1 MTDDDVTTRPEIDTA
16 KHLASLA
23 DELGLQTA
31 SRAILRDTERRLHEG
46 MLRVLVIG
54 EIKHGKSSLINALV
68 GEKILPTG
76 VTPTTGAI
84 VRMRNADAVHKR
96 LVDPDGATHELSDER
111 FKALAKGKESAVGII
126 EATWSR
132 DQLPECIELI
142 DTPGVND
149 INRLRSLL
157 SRGELPGADVL
168 VLVLDATQALTRS
181 ELGFLRDALVA
192 IGGLGDDSGAHL
204 LVAIN
209 RIDLVA
215 EQEREL
221 VKEHLTRELRAL
233 LNADSFELFATN
245 SKAALREPSSE
256 SHGVRGVHLLRQRI
270 RELAAKRDTIL
281 PLRTRA
287 SLRRHAHLLAHNAAI
302 QARALSLEE
311 QALAEEL
318 AAVRSALAEQ
328 EVDYDHLRA
337 NISTKETEIIKAS
350 GERIAAFRSELQAEV
365 LGQLERSDLRAITDV
380 LPAAIRDA
388 TMSFTLAEAE
398 LLRGELESLT
408 REILHTHGQ
417 QARRRLAQATI
428 LLGFRGSLVHLE
440 PPSTTIE
447 GGTLAIS
454 IAGTAVMYFGNII
467 AGLLM
472 TIAGPLATMVL
483 REKAIRDLRAS
494 AHREIPR
501 ALVASFSELESALT
515 RVTRE
520 QIAALEEHLVL
531 ANAQLG
537 EQLVAILGKAAR
549 SLQQAPRSED
559 DDTGDKGDT
568 QDAIETSRAHAKARL
583 RAIEAELETL
593 QASLA

>member
-23 DELGLQTA
+23 EELGLETA
-31 SRAILRDTERRLHEG
+31 SRAILRDTERRLQEG
-46 MLRVLVIG
+46 ILRVLVIG

-84 VRMRNADAVHKR
+84 VRMRHSDAVHKR
-96 LVDPDGATHELSDER
+96 LVDPSGAIHELSDER

-126 EATWSR
+126 EATWSH
-132 DQLPECIELI
+132 DQFPECIELI

-157 SRGELPGADVL
+157 SRGELPSADVL
-168 VLVLDATQALTRS
+168 ILVLDATQALTRT

-192 IGGLGDDSGAHL
+192 IGGLGEDSGAHL

-221 VKEHLTRELRAL
+221 VKEHLTRELTAL
-233 LNADSFELFATN
+233 LCVDSFELFETN
-245 SKAALREPSSE
+245 SKAALRDPSSQ
-256 SHGVRGVHLLRQRI
+256 SHGVRGVQLLRERV
-270 RELAAKRDTIL
+270 RKLAEERDIIL

-287 SLRRHAHLLAHNAAI
+287 GLRRHADLLAHNAAI

-318 AAVRSALAEQ
+318 AAVRSALAVQ
-328 EVDYDHLRA
+328 EVDYDRLRA
-337 NISTKETEIIKAS
+337 QINATETEILKAS
-350 GERIAAFRSELQAEV
+350 GERIAAFRNELQAEV

-380 LPAAIRDA
+380 LPTAIRDA
-388 TMSFTLAEAE
+388 TMTFTLAEAE
-398 LLRGELESLT
+398 RLRGELESLT

-428 LLGFRGSLVHLE
+428 LLGFRGPLVHLE

-454 IAGTAVMYFGNII
+454 IAGTAVMYFGNVV

-494 AHREIPR
+494 AHREIPP
-501 ALVASFSELESALT
+501 ALVSSFSDLESALA

-520 QIAALEEHLVL
+520 QVAALEEHLVL

-537 EQLVAILGKAAR
+537 EQLAAVLSKAAC
-549 SLQQAPRSED
+549 SLQTPATE
-559 DDTGDKGDT
+559 GGENDKP
-568 QDAIETSRAHAKARL
+568 QSANENSRARATARL
-583 RAIEAELETL
+583 RTIETELEDL